1 VYTGRE
7 KICWKSTFAVK
18 FGHVSRWSDF
28 HFLKLLIKHHKPRDW
43 SHRIPS
49 VVAKV
54 TAICFV
60 SVHMACRCT
69 QIASSFDSPVH
80 STCLSFCLVH
90 FHRTWRS
97 FSSSSPL
104 MLPPELLLAIVRSNC
119 QQLPSPAPV
128 PRLPPNFSSTS
139 SPPPSLCSHVVRV
152 RSSVVPCLRA
162 LLHKHPAYV
171 AARANFMKRAST
183 RALKGP
189 RTFQSAKDDGKA
201 VRALSHLLA
210 YLPVTVADYRLPLLA
225 TVHPKHNNAITTT
238 LPLTHIHSS
247 STPERTTTPSPEAV
261 SAASLISPP
270 PTPQHKGS
278 SDAAMNRA
286 PLHGA
291 PTWGSAPSR
300 GGPARGSQPVYGSQD
315 ARGSPQPA
323 FGNQSNFAVQP
334 AANSGN
340 FRLKKAAVKIVGAA
354 SSMPP
359 RATPAASPSPV
370 PGPVKAK
377 PKEPERY
384 VL

>member
-1 VYTGRE
+1 
-7 KICWKSTFAVK
+7 
-18 FGHVSRWSDF
+18 
-28 HFLKLLIKHHKPRDW
+28 
-43 SHRIPS
+43 
-49 VVAKV
+49 
-54 TAICFV
+54 
-60 SVHMACRCT
+60 
-69 QIASSFDSPVH
+69 
-80 STCLSFCLVH
+80 
-90 FHRTWRS
+90 
-97 FSSSSPL
+97 
-104 MLPPELLLAIVRSNC
+104 
-119 QQLPSPAPV
+119 
-128 PRLPPNFSSTS
+128 
-139 SPPPSLCSHVVRV
+139 
-152 RSSVVPCLRA
+152 
-162 LLHKHPAYV
+162 
-171 AARANFMKRAST
+171 MKRAST
-183 RALKGP
+183 RALKGS
-189 RTFQSAKDDGKA
+189 RTFQSAKDDEKA
-201 VRALSHLLA
+201 VRVLSHLLA

-225 TVHPKHNNAITTT
+225 TVHSKHNNAITAT

-247 STPERTTTPSPEAV
+247 STPERTTTPPPESV

-278 SDAAMNRA
+278 SDAPMNRA

-291 PTWGSAPSR
+291 PTWGSAPAR

-340 FRLKKAAVKIVGAA
+340 VRLKKTAVKIVGAA

-384 VL
+384 VFDPSQSPA